1 MFLGALAFLVLGM
14 PLLLLSTLTL
24 LVLSMA
30 LLLLSTLA
38 FVVPLPRLR
47 ALRRTSV
54 LHESKLWLCC
64 KDRCW
69 LCGDP

>member
-1 MFLGALAFLVLGM
+1 MALLFLSALALLFLGV
-14 PLLLLSTLTL
+14 
-24 LVLSMA
+24 A

-54 LHESKLWLCC
+54 LHESKLWLRC